1 MRRLLGLTLIL
12 FTCVLSQDVSYNRY
26 FLVDRV
32 FLMPFV
38 LKYEEEKKVREVLA
52 DVASVKVEMSMLN
65 AKEVRFL
72 KGVLTP
78 EQFKRLKDIA
88 LVRLLE
94 LQP

>member
-52 DVASVKVEMSMLN
+52 SVKVEMSMLN

>member
-52 DVASVKVEMSMLN
+52 DVKVEMSMLN